1 MKTIIVAAVIAFAAG
16 ILYQTMVDNDLGVKE
31 TTSLV
36 TNTVGKAVKEIGN
49 ELNENNVVEKS
60 AEHLS
65 TIKDGTMDFL
75 NNTQLQAQLME
86 TGKNITLDEKKY
98 ICDNY
103 DEVLKKYRNGE
114 DAKNVQEQIL
124 FTYLKQ
130 MESSSINNI
139 SPEIYEAAITS
150 FCK

>member
-60 AEHLS
+60 AEHLN

-75 NNTQLQAQLME
+75 NNTQFQAQLME

>member
-75 NNTQLQAQLME
+75 NNTQFQAQLME

-139 SPEIYEAAITS
+139 SPEIYEAAINS

>member
-36 TNTVGKAVKEIGN
+36 TNTVGKVVKEVSN

-65 TIKDGTMDFL
+65 TIKDGAMDFL
-75 NNTQLQAQLME
+75 NNSQFQAQLMD
-86 TGKNITLDEKKY
+86 TAKNITLDEKKY
-98 ICDNY
+98 ICDNH
-103 DEVLKKYRNGE
+103 DELLQKYRNGE
-114 DAKNVQEQIL
+114 DATSVQEQVL

-130 MESSSINNI
+130 MESSSVNNI
-139 SPEIYEAAITS
+139 SPEIYEAAITL

>member
-1 MKTIIVAAVIAFAAG
+1 MKTIIVAAAIAFAAG

-75 NNTQLQAQLME
+75 NNTQFQAQLME